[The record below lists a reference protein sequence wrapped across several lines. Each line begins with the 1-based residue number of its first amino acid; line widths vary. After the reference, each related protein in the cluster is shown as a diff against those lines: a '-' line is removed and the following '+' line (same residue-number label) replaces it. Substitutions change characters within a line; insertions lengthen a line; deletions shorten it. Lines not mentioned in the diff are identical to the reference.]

1 MPGFQ
6 GNTILSKWEELKEKY
21 AQLGLPFFRYHPN
34 PLETGAFQE
43 SEEGVA
49 CDCCGKTTH
58 IYYEGPFYAIDDIDC
73 LCPECIASG
82 RAAEKFDGAFQDEC
96 SVDDGVE
103 DPEKLDELI
112 LRTPGY
118 CGWQQEYWR
127 AHCGDFC
134 AFLGYVGAKELC
146 AMDIMEEVL
155 EDPGDWSREMV
166 QDSVNGGSPQCYLF
180 QCLHCGKY
188 LVWTDCD

>member
-1 MPGFQ
+1 MPEFQ
-6 GNTILSKWEELKEKY
+6 GNSVASKWEELKEKY

-112 LRTPGY
+112 LRTPRLLWVAAGILARPLRRLLRFFGLPSGRCRDLPAAGY
-118 CGWQQEYWR
+118 
-127 AHCGDFC
+127 
-134 AFLGYVGAKELC
+134 
-146 AMDIMEEVL
+146 
-155 EDPGDWSREMV
+155 
-166 QDSVNGGSPQCYLF
+166 
-180 QCLHCGKY
+180 
-188 LVWTDCD
+188 